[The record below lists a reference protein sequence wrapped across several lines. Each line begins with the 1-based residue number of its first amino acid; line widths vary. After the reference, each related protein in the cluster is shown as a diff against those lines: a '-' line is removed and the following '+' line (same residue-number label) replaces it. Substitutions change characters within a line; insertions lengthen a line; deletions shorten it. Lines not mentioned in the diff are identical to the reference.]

1 MRERLR
7 CKVKMVENLEIMVT
21 GGGYG
26 IDIREKGI
34 FKGALDRIKCA
45 VCPECGYVE
54 TYIENLTKIKK

>member
-1 MRERLR
+1 MI
-7 CKVKMVENLEIMVT
+7 ENLEIMVT

-54 TYIENLTKIKK
+54 TYIENLTKIKKIINKDKENK